1 MRKFRKI
8 LYVVYF
14 VFHLILLGSII
25 YVKNQFA
32 ALFADFSFVLYIA
45 IFGIVL
51 FFVDLAF
58 DLLIVKN
65 YESKIKHLESEK
77 NEVKAKLYDR
87 DVTPSTPE
95 TPDEDSKEEQ
105 I

>member
-14 VFHLILLGSII
+14 VFHLVLVVSIL
-25 YVKNQFA
+25 YVQDQFA

-45 IFGIVL
+45 VFGLVL

-65 YESKIKHLESEK
+65 YESKIQSLEGEK
-77 NEVKAKLYDR
+77 NEVKAKLYDKAETTI
-87 DVTPSTPE
+87 TPTE
-95 TPDEDSKEEQ
+95 QDDKEEQ
-105 I
+105 V